1 MSNARNPKEQ
11 PLTVEQ
17 RLQQTADELQERIR
31 YYSESE
37 EGQEEVRQT
46 VYQAGRVIG
55 GAASLVWT
63 IAKSVTGCMARK
75 ACDYY
80 EAGQQAK
87 DGNYKAAGK
96 KIAEMQVRRAKG
108 VAQAAATA
116 AGTVCNGV
124 KAACT
129 EDTEAA
135 KKFRRGLR
143 NCAVIGG
150 TILVASEAVD
160 AIEADGDGSAEE
172 SARTQDAPEKG
183 SAITAGDSGLM
194 ADDAALPDADDAV
207 NLLPTTDIDDMPGV
221 EDGMLL
227 DNSPN
232 NLAELAEA
240 GEFHGTHHISEVVR
254 SQDARL
260 DFLAQHDLERI
271 PTGWE
276 LHHVVPLSEGGADTP
291 DNMVLLRAED
301 HDWITTQHR
310 IFYGWPGPEYW
321 QAAD

>member
-1 MSNARNPKEQ
+1 MSEKKNPKETSK
-11 PLTVEQ
+11 TVEQ
-17 RLQQTADELQERIR
+17 RLQQTAEELQERIR

-37 EGQEEVRQT
+37 EGQEEIRQT

-108 VAQAAATA
+108 MAQAAATA

-135 KKFRRGLR
+135 KKFRHGLR

-160 AIEADGDGSAEE
+160 AIEVDGDG
-172 SARTQDAPEKG
+172 G
-183 SAITAGDSGLM
+183 AITADDSALPT
-194 ADDAALPDADDAV
+194 DDDALPDAYGITD
-207 NLLPTTDIDDMPGV
+207 LLPTIAIDDMPGV

-227 DNSPN
+227 DDSPN

-240 GEFHGTHHISEVVR
+240 GEFHGTHHLSEVMR
-254 SQDARL
+254 SQEARL
-260 DFLAQHDLERI
+260 DFLAQHDLEHI
-271 PTGWE
+271 PAGWE
-276 LHHVVPLSEGGADTP
+276 IHHVVPLSEGGADTP

-310 IFYGWPGPEYW
+310 MFYGWPGPEYW
-321 QAAD
+321 QAAT

>member
-1 MSNARNPKEQ
+1 MSEKKNPKETSK
-11 PLTVEQ
+11 TVEQ

-37 EGQEEVRQT
+37 EGQEEIRQT

-108 VAQAAATA
+108 MAQAAATA

-135 KKFRRGLR
+135 KKFRHGLR

-150 TILVASEAVD
+150 TVLVASEAVD
-160 AIEADGDGSAEE
+160 AIEVDGDG
-172 SARTQDAPEKG
+172 G
-183 SAITAGDSGLM
+183 AITADDSALPT
-194 ADDAALPDADDAV
+194 DDDALPDAYGTTD
-207 NLLPTTDIDDMPGV
+207 LLPTIAIDDMPGV

-240 GEFHGTHHISEVVR
+240 GEFHGTHHLSEVMR
-254 SQDARL
+254 SQEARL

-271 PTGWE
+271 PAGWE
-276 LHHVVPLSEGGADTP
+276 IHHVVPLSEGGADTP
-291 DNMVLLRAED
+291 ENMVLLRAED

-310 IFYGWPGPEYW
+310 MFYGWPGPEYW
-321 QAAD
+321 QAAT

>member
-1 MSNARNPKEQ
+1 MSNARNPKEK

-31 YYSESE
+31 YYSESK

-108 VAQAAATA
+108 VARAAATA

-160 AIEADGDGSAEE
+160 AIEADGDGDAAEP
-172 SARTQDAPEKG
+172 SRTAEAFGDG
-183 SAITAGDSGLM
+183 SGTTTDDS
-194 ADDAALPDADDAV
+194 ALPDADGAAD
-207 NLLPTTDIDDMPGV
+207 LLPTTDIDDMPGV

-227 DNSPN
+227 DDSPN

-310 IFYGWPGPEYW
+310 IFYDWPGPEYW
-321 QAAD
+321 HAAD

>member
-1 MSNARNPKEQ
+1 MSEKKNPKETSK
-11 PLTVEQ
+11 TVEQ

-37 EGQEEVRQT
+37 EGQEEIRQT

-63 IAKSVTGCMARK
+63 IVKSVTGCMARK

-96 KIAEMQVRRAKG
+96 KLAEMQVRRAKG
-108 VAQAAATA
+108 AAKAAATA

-124 KAACT
+124 RAACT
-129 EDTEAA
+129 DDSEAA
-135 KKFRRGLR
+135 RKFRHGLR
-143 NCAVIGG
+143 DCAVIGG

-160 AIEADGDGSAEE
+160 AIETSGDADLATDYEE
-172 SARTQDAPEKG
+172 
-183 SAITAGDSGLM
+183 
-194 ADDAALPDADDAV
+194 LPDASGAGD
-207 NLLPTTDIDDMPGV
+207 LLPTTDIEDMLGV

-227 DNSPN
+227 DNSSN

-240 GEFHGTHHISEVVR
+240 GEFHGTHHLSEVMR
-254 SQDARL
+254 SQEARL

-271 PTGWE
+271 PAGWE
-276 LHHVVPLSEGGADTP
+276 IHHVVPLSEGGADTP

-310 IFYGWPGPEYW
+310 MFYGWPGPEYW
-321 QAAD
+321 QAAT

>member
-1 MSNARNPKEQ
+1 MSKKKNPKETSK
-11 PLTVEQ
+11 TVEQ

-37 EGQEEVRQT
+37 EGQEEIRQT

-108 VAQAAATA
+108 MAQAAATA

-124 KAACT
+124 RAACT
-129 EDTEAA
+129 DDSEAA
-135 KKFRRGLR
+135 RKFRHGLR
-143 NCAVIGG
+143 DCAVIGG

-160 AIEADGDGSAEE
+160 AIETSGDADLATDYEE
-172 SARTQDAPEKG
+172 
-183 SAITAGDSGLM
+183 
-194 ADDAALPDADDAV
+194 LPDASGAGD
-207 NLLPTTDIDDMPGV
+207 LLPTTDIEDMPGV

-232 NLAELAEA
+232 NLADLAEA
-240 GEFHGTHHISEVVR
+240 GEFHGTHHLSEVMR
-254 SQDARL
+254 SQEARL
-260 DFLAQHDLERI
+260 DFLAQHDLEHI
-271 PTGWE
+271 PAGWE
-276 LHHVVPLSEGGADTP
+276 IHHVVPLSEGGADTP

-310 IFYGWPGPEYW
+310 MFYGWPGPEYW
-321 QAAD
+321 QAAT

>member
-1 MSNARNPKEQ
+1 MSEKKNPKETSK
-11 PLTVEQ
+11 TVEQ

-37 EGQEEVRQT
+37 EGQEEIRQT

-108 VAQAAATA
+108 MAQAAATA

-129 EDTEAA
+129 DDSEAA
-135 KKFRRGLR
+135 RKFRHGLR
-143 NCAVIGG
+143 DCAVIGG

-160 AIEADGDGSAEE
+160 AIETSGDADLATDYEE
-172 SARTQDAPEKG
+172 
-183 SAITAGDSGLM
+183 
-194 ADDAALPDADDAV
+194 LPDASGAGD
-207 NLLPTTDIDDMPGV
+207 LLPTTDIEDMPGV

-240 GEFHGTHHISEVVR
+240 GEFHGTHHLSEVMR
-254 SQDARL
+254 SQEARL

-271 PTGWE
+271 PAGWE
-276 LHHVVPLSEGGADTP
+276 IHHVVPLSEGGADTP

-310 IFYGWPGPEYW
+310 MFYGWPGPEYW
-321 QAAD
+321 QAAT